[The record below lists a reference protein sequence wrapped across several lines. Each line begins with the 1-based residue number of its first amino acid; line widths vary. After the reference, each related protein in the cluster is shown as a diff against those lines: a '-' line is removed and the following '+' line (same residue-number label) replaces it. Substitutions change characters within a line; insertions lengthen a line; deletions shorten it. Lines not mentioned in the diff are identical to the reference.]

1 MPAARA
7 LLLAVAGSSGEER
20 EGPAAGSRP
29 PSLPSLKKLGAEG
42 AWVRLPCHLSRFPQQ
57 QDSVTAFLLE
67 ASWARMEV
75 AQKDFGAVA
84 SAVGT
89 GKYRQRRPG
98 LGGRD
103 APRPEGWPGPALL
116 RCRRV
121 PTGRAVS
128 LLRRVGPTVG
138 PTLMKQTDE
147 GLRGDKHCNVE
158 QQETRAESPSSD
170 STEVTASSRSRNPC
184 FGGSCHGFPKR
195 SATKASTCL
204 MLFSGQLRFS
214 VK

>member
-1 MPAARA
+1 MGAPP
-7 LLLAVAGSSGEER
+7 LPPEQIPS
-20 EGPAAGSRP
+20 AAG
-29 PSLPSLKKLGAEG
+29 LG
-42 AWVRLPCHLSRFPQQ
+42 HRFPAGGVMGT
-57 QDSVTAFLLE
+57 DGGRAERLWSRCVSCGYREIRTTAT
-67 ASWARMEV
+67 WAGGKRCPSSRGLARTRP
-75 AQKDFGAVA
+75 AQVQ
-84 SAVGT
+84 T
-89 GKYRQRRPG
+89 RRP
-98 LGGRD
+98 
-103 APRPEGWPGPALL
+103 
-116 RCRRV
+116 
-121 PTGRAVS
+121 AVS
-128 LLRRVGPTVG
+128 LLRRVGPTVR

-147 GLRGDKHCNVE
+147 GLRGDKHCSVE